1 MEEQTYKYS
10 KFNVI
15 PSQSE
20 NEVVIFN
27 TISLKNATVPR
38 ELYNDIKDNSNI
50 DINEVPHFL
59 LDLGILVLN
68 SIDESE
74 IFCAERNKDLAKKK
88 VLEFCIAGTSKCNYN
103 CIYCFERNM
112 LGQLSD
118 MDLTIQDATVDFII
132 NECNKFSDLSAVQF
146 SLFGGEPT
154 LAPYVFKNIIGKLK
168 SYFLDRKLSFYSTIT
183 TNGYYLTKELVSDLK
198 ESCNLVSA
206 QVTLDGLNP
215 IYAKQKGCSLDSF
228 DIVINNIK
236 EICNDINIQIRLNVS
251 DNLDSLKELIT
262 YLANLNIRINMYF
275 DDVRDYET
283 ENIKFEE
290 TYRKYVITAKQLFD
304 FIEQNNYQKLF
315 LVQYN
320 TNLRKCINCGA
331 NTNKLYAIDTQG
343 NLYKCLC
350 SIFNQNEIV
359 GTVYDGITNK
369 EKESIFINEPFKDS
383 CRLCGYLPICGGH
396 CTYETIRLPN
406 LNVCDSRREL
416 LNQRIK
422 HFLAQKN

>member
-262 YLANLNIRINMYF
+262 YLANLNIRINMY
-275 DDVRDYET
+275 
-283 ENIKFEE
+283 
-290 TYRKYVITAKQLFD
+290 
-304 FIEQNNYQKLF
+304 
-315 LVQYN
+315 
-320 TNLRKCINCGA
+320 
-331 NTNKLYAIDTQG
+331 
-343 NLYKCLC
+343 
-350 SIFNQNEIV
+350 
-359 GTVYDGITNK
+359 
-369 EKESIFINEPFKDS
+369 
-383 CRLCGYLPICGGH
+383 
-396 CTYETIRLPN
+396 
-406 LNVCDSRREL
+406 
-416 LNQRIK
+416 
-422 HFLAQKN
+422 